1 MGHYL
6 SHPCLYPFVPLRG
19 VTPSFVLM
27 DIQGDTAVVYTY
39 QLTKD
44 VEVQKMEYKKK

>member
-1 MGHYL
+1 MGYYQSHIARYSL
-6 SHPCLYPFVPLRG
+6 SSFRG

-27 DIQGDTAVVYTY
+27 DIQGDTAVIYTY